1 MGQKLDGRTHHPLKT
16 RVRKVFKTLE
26 QAKAWRDIKLKER
39 IVGK

>member
-1 MGQKLDGRTHHPLKT
+1 MKYLAEVGGRKN

-26 QAKAWRDIKLKER
+26 QAKTWRDIKLKER